1 MIDFKNYTHDLMV
14 SAIHSMLGSALIH
27 GRDFWVAH
35 PISRATGEQDGEP
48 FIAAWNSDVPQPS
61 ADDVRKH
68 FLDNERELRATR
80 IRSYRDEAL
89 LNSDGR
95 ADAPADAPESTKE
108 KAAAWAEYRAALRD
122 VTNQPGFPF
131 DINWPALPA

>member
-1 MIDFKNYTHDLMV
+1 MLDFKNYTHDLMV
-14 SAIHSMLGSALIH
+14 SAIHGMFGKTLVH

-35 PISRATGEQDGEP
+35 PISRTTGEQDGDP

-68 FLDNERELRATR
+68 FLDNEHELRAAR
-80 IRSYRDEAL
+80 VRAYRDEAL

-95 ADAPADAPESTKE
+95 ADAPTDAPESAKA
-108 KAAAWAEYRAALRD
+108 KAAAWAEYRDALRD
-122 VTNQPGFPF
+122 VTNQAGFPF
-131 DINWPALPA
+131 DITWPAIPA